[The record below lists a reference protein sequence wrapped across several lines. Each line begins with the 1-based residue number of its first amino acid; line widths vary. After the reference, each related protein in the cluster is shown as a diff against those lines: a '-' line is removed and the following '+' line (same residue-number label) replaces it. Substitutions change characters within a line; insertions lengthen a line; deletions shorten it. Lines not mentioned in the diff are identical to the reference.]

1 MTEPARDTVGER
13 IGAWIAGIG
22 AALGLGGL
30 AVFGATQ
37 GTRAIVPDGPYQA
50 HASAYARVTVHAP
63 GRAAALLTQ
72 RPDPLAAVGA
82 TVRELA
88 RARGSAPGPAR
99 EIRVLLLDDAHWL
112 SWGVRRYGAREGA
125 RAISAHTRQM
135 VGSGMPCLVIHVER
149 DGVLVPWS
157 DVLSLV
163 VHETLHVLTGER
175 GHRDPVLWTEAGGAA
190 SVESRA
196 HARVMREAR

>member
-1 MTEPARDTVGER
+1 MTEPARESVGER

-37 GTRAIVPDGPYQA
+37 GQRPIVPNGPYQER
-50 HASAYARVTVHAP
+50 SNAYARVTVHAP

-72 RPDPLAAVGA
+72 TPTPLDAVGA
-82 TVRELA
+82 TIRELA
-88 RARGSAPGPAR
+88 RARGTAPGPQR
-99 EIRVLLLDDAHWL
+99 EIRVLLLDDAHW
-112 SWGVRRYGAREGA
+112 STWAVQRYGVRDGA
-125 RAISAHTRQM
+125 RAAMRATRQM
-135 VGSGMPCLVIHVER
+135 VGAGMPCLLVHVER

-157 DVLSLV
+157 EVLALV

-175 GHRDPVLWTEAGGAA
+175 GHVDPTLWTEAGGAA

-196 HARVMREAR
+196 HQRVMEGR

>member
-1 MTEPARDTVGER
+1 MTEPKRDAVADR

-30 AVFGATQ
+30 AIFGATQ
-37 GTRAIVPDGPYQA
+37 GQKPIVPNGPYQA

-63 GRAAALLTQ
+63 GRAAVLLTQ

-88 RARGSAPGPAR
+88 RARGTAPGPQR
-99 EIRVLLLDDAHWL
+99 EIRVLLLDDEHWH
-112 SWGVRRYGAREGA
+112 SWGVRRYGARPDA
-125 RAISAHTRQM
+125 RAISTHTRQM

-157 DVLSLV
+157 EVLALV
-163 VHETLHVLTGER
+163 VHESLHVLTGER
-175 GHRDPVLWTEAGGAA
+175 GHRDPTLWTEAGGAA

-196 HARVMREAR
+196 HQRVMRGA

>member
-1 MTEPARDTVGER
+1 MTEPARDTLGER

-37 GTRAIVPDGPYQA
+37 GQRPIVPDGPYQA

-63 GRAAALLTQ
+63 GRTAALLTQ

-82 TVRELA
+82 AVRELA
-88 RARGSAPGPAR
+88 RARGTHPGPQR
-99 EIRVLLLDDAHWL
+99 EIRVLLLDDEHW
-112 SWGVRRYGAREGA
+112 STWGVRRYGAREGA
-125 RAISAHTRQM
+125 RAISTHTRQM

-157 DVLSLV
+157 EVLALV

-175 GHRDPVLWTEAGGAA
+175 GHVDPTLWTEAGGAA

-196 HARVMREAR
+196 HQRVMEGR